1 MKSERGNSRPGAP
14 APAPAQV
21 SLRPAHMPPPP
32 GSCHTASLTITGL
45 GLQFLLATQG
55 LLVCFLLLGQLAF
68 CSPRGEGRGQSG
80 GG

>member
-1 MKSERGNSRPGAP
+1 MKSERGNSRSGAP
-14 APAPAQV
+14 DPAQG
-21 SLRPAHMPPPP
+21 SLRPAHMPSP
-32 GSCHTASLTITGL
+32 GSCRKASLTITGL

-68 CSPRGEGRGQSG
+68 CSPREEGRGQSG